1 MAEMILIVEDEPKIA
16 ALLMDYLE
24 HAGFTTHVINHGD
37 RVIPWLNQNVPAA
50 VLLDLNLPG
59 LDGLEICR
67 SIRNISNLPILMITA
82 KVEERDRLCGLDIG
96 ADDYICKPFSPSEV
110 VARLKAVLRR
120 CKINNEPS
128 NDLYLDEQRLELHL
142 YGQTVTLTLLE
153 LQLLKPLYQSPGRV
167 FSREQLMQL
176 MYHDYRIVNDRTI
189 DSHVKK
195 LRKKILHLSPDV
207 ELIQSV
213 YGTGYRLIAPIS
225 SFS

>member
-1 MAEMILIVEDEPKIA
+1 MTEMILIVEDEPKIA

-24 HAGFTTHVINHGD
+24 HAGFRTHVINHGD
-37 RVIPWLNQNVPAA
+37 HAIPWLNQNEPAA

-59 LDGLEICR
+59 MDGLEICR
-67 SIRNISNLPILMITA
+67 SIREISNLPILMITA
-82 KVEERDRLCGLDIG
+82 KVEEHDRLCGLDIG

-120 CKINNEPS
+120 CKKNIEPS
-128 NDLYLDEQRLELHL
+128 NDLYLDEQRLELNL

-153 LQLLKPLYQSPGRV
+153 LQLFKPLYQSPGRV

-195 LRKKILHLSPDV
+195 LRKKILQLSPDV

-213 YGTGYRLIAPIS
+213 YGTGYRLITPS
-225 SFS
+225 SS